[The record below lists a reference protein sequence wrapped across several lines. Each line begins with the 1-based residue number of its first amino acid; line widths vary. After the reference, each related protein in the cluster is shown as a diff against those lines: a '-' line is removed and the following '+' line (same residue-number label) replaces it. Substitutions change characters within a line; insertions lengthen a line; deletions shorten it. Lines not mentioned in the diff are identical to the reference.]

1 MTRNAI
7 QKALMAMLVFG
18 GLATAS
24 ANPTLKLLYQR
35 HRWFDLRD
43 AIRGNEQIVSE
54 LYLGAVASAFNDRE
68 RAESYLGRAIQREPG
83 SRDAIEAHE
92 MLGYL
97 YARSGRY
104 REATEQFGSILK
116 YKPDR
121 SDVEN
126 VRAMYAAFGQHPDQS
141 VELYQT
147 STIRSEVGRNG
158 IVLPVSIHGKTVRW
172 ALDTDLNISLMSES
186 AAHLL
191 GVTVEG
197 PAVRAADTDAN
208 TTSARTAVVDELSI
222 GNVKL
227 HSVAFLVV
235 PDAQLPVDEQPAG
248 DRGLVGLP
256 VALALQRID
265 WKSDGT
271 FEMGRATGETA
282 NVDGNLCFDGLS
294 PVVRVKFEHQDLDFI
309 LDTGNQAGTELWTRF
324 AEDFAALIKRRGT
337 IGKQTLTGIAGS
349 NERDASVLP
358 EIRLRVGGLETIL
371 QPAKVFSKPVGDDF
385 HYGLLGLDVLTQ
397 AREVQIDFRSMT
409 LKLLP

>member
-1 MTRNAI
+1 MTRNAL

-24 ANPTLKLLYQR
+24 GNPTLKLLYQR
-35 HRWFDLRD
+35 HRWFDLRA
-43 AIRGNEQIVSE
+43 AIRGNEQNVSE
-54 LYLGAVASAFNDRE
+54 LYLGAVASAFNERE
-68 RAESYLGRAIQREPG
+68 RAERYLSGAIQREPD

-97 YARSGRY
+97 YGRSGRY
-104 REATEQFGSILK
+104 REATEQFDSILK
-116 YKPDR
+116 IKPDR
-121 SDVEN
+121 SDVGN

-141 VELYQT
+141 VEPHQT
-147 STIRSEVGRNG
+147 STIRTKVGRDG

-191 GVTVEG
+191 GVTEQG
-197 PAVRAADTDAN
+197 PSMRAADTDAN
-208 TTSARTAVVDELSI
+208 AASARTAVVDELNI

-227 HSVAFLVV
+227 RSVAFLVV

-256 VALALQRID
+256 VALALQAID

-271 FEMGRATGETA
+271 FEMGRSTRETA
-282 NVDGNLCFDGLS
+282 SVDGNLCFDGFS
-294 PVVRVKFEHQDLDFI
+294 PVVRVKVEDQDLDFI

-324 AEDFAALIKRRGT
+324 AENFAALIKRRGT

-349 NERDASVLP
+349 NERETSVLP
-358 EIRLRVGGLETIL
+358 EIRLRVGGLETML